1 MGTGLPTST
10 PSRRWIGRLVR
21 IGLVFAAVMFAAL
34 WIGRKVSHRVPNVRM
49 QRAEV
54 TDQALAPGDL
64 RVYNIDSTVDLV
76 LVGDRVL
83 AGLSPKTTEKV
94 RADIQKSTDKDTT
107 GFGGLIA
114 ASVKQTVANAI
125 GTHIVYP
132 VRDIEDMRYE
142 DGQII
147 IERTDGG
154 TTRLFGDA
162 KVNGE
167 KASKTFPPEV
177 AQRFI
182 DAVLARKRELDRRG
196 R

>member
-10 PSRRWIGRLVR
+10 PSRRWIGRFVR
-21 IGLVFAAVMFAAL
+21 FGLVFVAIMFAAL
-34 WIGRKVSHRVPNVRM
+34 WIGRKVSHKVPNIRV

-76 LVGDRVL
+76 LAGDRVL
-83 AGLSPKTTEKV
+83 AGLSPKMTEKV
-94 RADIQKSTDKDTT
+94 RADLQKHADRDTT

-125 GTHIVYP
+125 GTHVVYL
-132 VRDIEDMRYE
+132 VRDIADMRYE
-142 DGQII
+142 DGQLI
-147 IERTDGG
+147 IEQTDGG

-162 KVNGE
+162 KVNGKNE
-167 KASKTFPPEV
+167 SKTFRPED

-182 DAVLARKRELDRRG
+182 DAVRARKRELDGRG